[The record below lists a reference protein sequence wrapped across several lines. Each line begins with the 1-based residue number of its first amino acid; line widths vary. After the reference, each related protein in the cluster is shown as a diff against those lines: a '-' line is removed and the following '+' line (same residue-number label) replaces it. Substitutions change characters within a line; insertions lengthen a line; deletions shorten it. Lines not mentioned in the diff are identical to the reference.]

1 MLNRM
6 RSTHFRV
13 HLDSLK
19 ALFTG
24 YSSVKS
30 ATIIHI
36 SIRRQLLV
44 SNVSLTM
51 FASWALQL
59 KSLV

>member
-1 MLNRM
+1 M
-6 RSTHFRV
+6 RCIHFPVR
-13 HLDSLK
+13 LDSLK
-19 ALFTG
+19 ALFMG
-24 YSSVKS
+24 CSNVKS

-44 SNVSLTM
+44 SNVSLIT
-51 FASWALQL
+51 FASWALRL